1 MRLGFHLS
9 IAGSLCRAVYQAQV
23 LGCQA
28 LQIFV
33 QNPRGWK
40 WRPVAPAAIQDF
52 SRARFQAG
60 LGPLVVHLGY
70 LPNLATADPALY
82 ALSTQRLS
90 RELELARALK
100 ADYLVVHPGHGPL
113 QEASFALVARALALA
128 VSQVPP
134 PPLVLL
140 ENTAGQ
146 GQELG
151 WRFEHLSRII
161 TASGVPL
168 GLCLDTAH
176 AHGAGFDLSTPR
188 GRPAVGRPGPGAGT
202 GRVKI
207 VHLND
212 SRVPLN
218 SRRDRHW
225 HLGRGAIGLPGLR
238 HFIVPPLA
246 QARGRHHG
254 NPEPHQAYEWYN
266 LLVARSLAP
275 DTLLLPPASPAPP
288 ITAALARRHKLP
300 MRHLPAPLPPRGLFL
315 PPPAPLARSR
325 RTYYKC

>member
-1 MRLGFHLS
+1 MKVKFLDFFCFFPFRLFPLSPFPPKVLMRLGFHLS

-52 SRARFQAG
+52 SRARVQAG

-113 QEASFALVARALALA
+113 ELAIAQVARALALA

-146 GQELG
+146 GRELG
-151 WRFEHLSRII
+151 WRFQHLSRII
-161 TASGVPL
+161 TESGVPL

-176 AHGAGFDLSTPR
+176 AHGAGFDLSTPPGVAR
-188 GRPAVGRPGPGAGT
+188 LLADLARGPGLDA
-202 GRVKI
+202 VKI

-238 HFIVPPLA
+238 HLLSHPWLK
-246 QARGRHHG
+246 
-254 NPEPHQAYEWYN
+254 PEAAILETPQPHQAYEWYN
-266 LLVARSLAP
+266 LLVARSLVP
-275 DTLLLPPASPAPP
+275 DTLLLPPAQPDPESCGRFGQA
-288 ITAALARRHKLP
+288 
-300 MRHLPAPLPPRGLFL
+300 
-315 PPPAPLARSR
+315 
-325 RTYYKC
+325 

>member
-9 IAGSLCRAVYQAQV
+9 IAGSLCRAVHQAQV

-40 WRPVAPAAIQDF
+40 WRPVAPGAIRDF
-52 SRARFQAG
+52 IQARTQAG
-60 LGPLVVHLGY
+60 LSPLVVHLGY
-70 LPNLATADPALY
+70 LPNLAAADPALY
-82 ALSTQRLS
+82 ALSTERLF
-90 RELELARALK
+90 RELELARDLG
-100 ADYLVVHPGHGPL
+100 ADYLVAHPGHGPL
-113 QEASFALVARALALA
+113 GEASFALAAQALALA
-128 VSQVPP
+128 VSRVPQ

-151 WRFEHLSRII
+151 WRITHLERII
-161 TASGVPL
+161 TLSRVPL

-176 AHGAGFDLSTPR
+176 AHGAGYDLSGPSGVAR
-188 GRPAVGRPGPGAGT
+188 LLADLARGPGLDA
-202 GRVKI
+202 VKI

-212 SRVPLN
+212 SRFGCD

-225 HLGRGAIGLPGLR
+225 HLGQGAIGLAGLR
-238 HFIVPPLA
+238 HLLSHPWLK
-246 QARGRHHG
+246 
-254 NPEPHQAYEWYN
+254 PEAAIMETPKPHQAYEWYN

-275 DTLLLPPASPAPP
+275 E
-288 ITAALARRHKLP
+288 AALLTA
-300 MRHLPAPLPPRGLFL
+300 GE
-315 PPPAPLARSR
+315 
-325 RTYYKC
+325 T